1 MDESGKTAAGKDP
14 AAADATN
21 DEMTDEEWYGQF
33 GDCVTA
39 ALETCSA
46 KRWCAT
52 GAEWNEPRLIP
63 RAVRTADIVAAAAVR
78 IEARDPAAVQEVF
91 ATQAAVLD
99 EIFTQFAGMAAKAP
113 ETFMTPMAIALKA
126 QSQCRYTLRALLAMD
141 KPRPAPAEESQKSC
155 GQTIGNGKGHA

>member
-1 MDESGKTAAGKDP
+1 MDEPGKTTAAKEP
-14 AAADATN
+14 AVADKTN

-52 GAEWNEPRLIP
+52 GSEWTEDRLIP
-63 RAVRTADIVAAAAVR
+63 RTVRTADIVATAAGK
-78 IEARDPAAVQEVF
+78 IEARDAGAMYEVF

-99 EIFTQFAGMAAKAP
+99 EIFVQFAGMAAKAP

-141 KPRPAPAEESQKSC
+141 KPRPAPAEESQNVP
-155 GQTIGNGKGHA
+155 GQTIGNGKAHA

>member
-1 MDESGKTAAGKDP
+1 MNESRTATEKDP
-14 AAADATN
+14 ATAD
-21 DEMTDEEWYGQF
+21 EPEHQLTDEEWYGQF

-52 GAEWNEPRLIP
+52 GSEWREESPIP
-63 RAVRTADIVAAAAVR
+63 RAVRTADIVASAAVK
-78 IEARDPAAVQEVF
+78 IEARDPAAMHEVF

-99 EIFTQFAGMAAKAP
+99 EIFVQFAGMAARAP

-141 KPRPAPAEESQKSC
+141 RPRPAPSADSQNLR
-155 GQTIGNGKGHA
+155 GQTNGNGKGHA